1 VEVERDISQEFVP
14 PPGVKVNILPT
25 RKKSL
30 SPPNNPPLRELA
42 VPNPPLM
49 TSLSQAPPNPLN
61 PPPKMRGLDPE
72 PEAKSPSNKG
82 KAVVLVPPPEVQS

>member
-30 SPPNNPPLRELA
+30 SPPSNPPLRELA
-42 VPNPPLM
+42 VPNPPRM
-49 TSLSQAPPNPLN
+49 TSLSQAPPNPVN

-82 KAVVLVPPPEVQS
+82 KAVVLVPPPEIQS